1 MSERSER
8 MEITSTALLDD
19 IDLALRANNN
29 GAPISWRQDMCM
41 CDPSVG
47 MVPCQYCAIQNAL
60 EKCKRF
66 LSSNVEFTLRRASGD
81 SVQLMVGT
89 TPSVCPSLFS
99 PADSGIPLCR
109 PHRPP
114 SSFLDPTSLERN
126 S

>member
-29 GAPISWRQDMCM
+29 GAPIAWRQDMCM

-66 LSSNVEFTLRRASGD
+66 LSSNTRIADTGGANAIKANAEHDTRQQQNDQG
-81 SVQLMVGT
+81 GK
-89 TPSVCPSLFS
+89 TP
-99 PADSGIPLCR
+99 
-109 PHRPP
+109 
-114 SSFLDPTSLERN
+114 
-126 S
+126 